1 MANKYYAI
9 KKGRDFKNNIDITNI
24 IVTSWNECLCYV
36 KGAKGAIY
44 KSFATEK
51 EAKDYLESTPEL
63 KKGIDNYPEYIPHIY
78 VDGSYN
84 IATEEFGYGLVVVEN
99 EIITHISYG
108 GGKNKEC
115 NQRQVNGELKAAIEG
130 VRYAVDNN
138 YREIVLFY
146 DYAGV
151 CQHATG
157 AWERNTVLSKSYYE
171 DINKLKKE
179 RNINIIFVKVDSHT
193 DDLYNDI
200 ADELAKAGAGVES
213 DAVVDKAIRNNNIR
227 VMTKEIKEE
236 LSVIIKKNI
245 NNIICTSND
254 KDSKVEY
261 KIANVIEYLKNSDE
275 DLRKKYLKDLS
286 EDFKEKIILELIKS

>member
-9 KKGRDFKNNIDITNI
+9 KKGKDFKNNVDITNI
-24 IVTSWNECLCYV
+24 IVTSWNECLSYV

-51 EAKDYLESTPEL
+51 EAKDYLESSSEL
-63 KKGIDNYPEYIPHIY
+63 KKGIDNYPEDIPHIY

-84 IATEEFGYGLVVVEN
+84 IATEEFGYGLLVVEN

-130 VRYAVDNN
+130 VKYAVDNN

-157 AWERNTVLSKSYYE
+157 TWERNTVLSKKYYE
-171 DINKLKKE
+171 DINKFKKE
-179 RNINIIFVKVDSHT
+179 GNINIIFVKVDSHT

-200 ADELAKAGAGVES
+200 ADELAKVGAGVEA
-213 DAVVDKAIRNNNIR
+213 DAVVDKSIENNNIM
-227 VMTKEIKEE
+227 VMTEKLKEE

-245 NNIICTSND
+245 NNVICANNE
-254 KDSKVEY
+254 DSEVEY
-261 KIANVIEYLKNSDE
+261 KATNIIEYLKSSDE
-275 DLRKKYLKDLS
+275 ALIKKYLKNLPEEVKD
-286 EDFKEKIILELIKS
+286 KIILELIKS